1 MEEEV
6 KRGQRSGSG
15 FNRAQQSTEVNSPME
30 ANEVQELKE
39 HAEHGAHETTMRPVA
54 FTMSVLAVMVAITT
68 VLGHRTHT
76 QAVLFQNQATDQ
88 WNEYQAKK
96 IRSYNTSLAVDM
108 LNSIT
113 VADKEKAAKI
123 AKGYADHQEKWNEDL
138 NEEQEKAKG
147 LEEKV
152 EQAEARADRFDLG
165 EALLEIGLVITS
177 VTLLTKSRIYWY
189 FGIIFALGGVASA
202 LSVLGLK

>member
-1 MEEEV
+1 
-6 KRGQRSGSG
+6 
-15 FNRAQQSTEVNSPME
+15 ME

-39 HAEHGAHETTMRPVA
+39 HAEHGAHESTMRPVA
-54 FTMSVLAVMVAITT
+54 FTMSVLAVLVAITT

-76 QAVLFQNQATDQ
+76 QAVLFQNKATDQ

-96 IRSYNTSLAVDM
+96 IRSYNTSIASDM
-108 LNSIT
+108 LSAIT
-113 VADKEKAAKI
+113 IADAQKAAKI
-123 AKGYADHQEKWNEDL
+123 TKGYADHQEKWNEDL

-189 FGIIFALGGVASA
+189 FGIVFALGGVASA